1 MHLVLHCRKRKY
13 KMKKLLCIILSAM
26 LVPAP
31 MISRGQD
38 AGRQEALP
46 QLSAY
51 IKSGAQLFEGMCNI
65 YVQEGRY
72 LMEIPNALNGR
83 DVLAAITIVKGSAQK
98 ERGADK
104 RYGFSG
110 DAVFE
115 TVFQFKKSDDGKRMT
130 FVQPYFLNAKDS
142 TTPFYRPLTKNIL
155 PVMHSFDVKAV
166 SANAVLIDITDL
178 YNSDTELF
186 SLRGAKDELGIGD
199 MQKDRS
205 YVTGVKTFPGNINF
219 RSVRSYGPGAPS
231 PSGQGSMMPGTP
243 PGRKPLDASIWEVGA
258 SWILLPENPM
268 PQRFFDKRVG
278 YFTKG
283 IRDLDNYPDNP
294 RFVQLAT
301 RWNLKPKPQ
310 DIQKYLAGEL
320 VEPEKPILFYIDRD
334 LPAYLMPYF
343 IDGVNEWAKA
353 FEQAGFKNAISAK
366 PEPPET
372 DSSYFIEDVRYSY
385 ISYKPSQVPNAYGPM
400 VCDPR
405 SGEIISSRVA
415 VFHNIMDL
423 VSRWY
428 FTMCATIDPAA
439 RQFPMNKEL
448 VGKLLRNVI
457 THEVGHALG
466 LRHNFAGSS
475 CYNTDSIR
483 NPEFVKRNGFGASV
497 MDYMRYNYVVQPEDK
512 MPVELLLPDIG
523 IYDRFAIEW
532 GYRYLPQFN
541 SPRQE
546 ADSLV
551 KWVTAKRK
559 DPRLIF
565 GSESELY
572 DPRIQSEDVG
582 HNAAKAGRLGMQNLK
597 LIMKNFDSWMKEMKA
612 DDLYYTQQYRSM
624 VGRYHTYLGH
634 VERMIGAHY
643 NNQDALPQEG
653 MKPFEPASIQ
663 DQLDALAFLEE
674 YLMDYPEWLFPPSV
688 MKKAGFSF
696 DEDGMTPFA
705 TGLGKLFFS
714 FSQINQNYLVSS
726 QKNIDPMDFI
736 RRLSGKVFDDIGNG
750 QPVNA
755 FRRIQQRTMLVNL
768 ITSAESKNNYSNDI
782 SLQLTL
788 LVNNI
793 QEQIKKAIPS
803 TSDMLTRAH
812 LQSLSDMVSIWKT
825 GSATILM
832 ANN

>member
-1 MHLVLHCRKRKY
+1 MNILRTI
-13 KMKKLLCIILSAM
+13 MLSAM
-26 LVPAP
+26 LVPA
-31 MISRGQD
+31 SLLSLGQV
-38 AGRQEALP
+38 AGKPGALP
-46 QLSAY
+46 PLTTF
-51 IKSGAQLFEGMCNI
+51 IKPGAKLQKGMCNI

-72 LMEIPNALNGR
+72 LMEIPDALNGR

-142 TTPFYRPLTKNIL
+142 STPYYKPLADKLL

-178 YNSDTELF
+178 YNADAELF
-186 SLRGAKDELGIGD
+186 SLKGAKDELGIGE
-199 MQKDRS
+199 MQKDKS
-205 YVTGVKTFPGNINF
+205 YITGVKTFPGNINF
-219 RSVRSYGPGAPS
+219 RSIRSYGAGVPAASRQGGLMPGAG
-231 PSGQGSMMPGTP
+231 SGK
-243 PGRKPLDASIWEVGA
+243 KPLDASIWEVGA

-278 YFTKG
+278 YFTRS

-310 DIQKYLAGEL
+310 DLQKYLAGEL
-320 VEPEKPILFYIDRD
+320 VVPEKPILFYIDRD
-334 LPAYLMPYF
+334 LPAYLVPFF
-343 IDGVNEWAKA
+343 IDGVNEWSKV
-353 FEQAGFKNAISAK
+353 FEQAGFRNAISAK
-366 PEPPET
+366 PEPAET
-372 DSSYFIEDVRYSY
+372 DSSYSIEDVRYSY

-428 FTMCATIDPAA
+428 FTMCATLDPAA

-448 VGKLLRNVI
+448 VGKLLKNVI

-512 MPVELLLPDIG
+512 MPVELLLPSIG

-546 ADSLV
+546 ADSLS
-551 KWVTAKRK
+551 KWVSAKRK
-559 DPRLIF
+559 DPRLVF

-582 HNAAKAGRLGMQNLK
+582 HNAAIAGRLGMKNLK
-597 LIMKNFDSWMKEMKA
+597 LIMQHFDSWMKEMKA
-612 DDLYYTQQYRSM
+612 DDVYYAQQYRSM
-624 VGRYHTYLGH
+624 VGRFHSYIGH
-634 VERMIGAHY
+634 VERMIGARY
-643 NNQDALPQEG
+643 NNQDALPEEG
-653 MKPFEPASIQ
+653 MKPSEAASIN

-674 YLMDYPEWLFPPSV
+674 YLIQYPDWLFPPAV
-688 MKKAGFSF
+688 LQKAGFSF
-696 DEDGMTPFA
+696 EEDGMPSFA
-705 TGLGKLFFS
+705 KGLGKLFFS
-714 FSQINQNYLVSS
+714 FAQVRQNYLASG
-726 QKNIDPMDFI
+726 QTNIDPMDFI
-736 RRLSGKVFDDIGNG
+736 RRLSDKIFDGIGNG
-750 QPVNA
+750 QPVNT
-755 FRRIQQRTMLVNL
+755 FRRVQQRTLLVNL
-768 ITSAESKNNYSNDI
+768 ITSAESKANYSNDI
-782 SLQLTL
+782 ALQMSI
-788 LVNNI
+788 LVDAI
-793 QEQIKKAIPS
+793 QDKIKKGIPV
-803 TSDMLTRAH
+803 TSDLLTQTH
-812 LQSLSDMVSIWKT
+812 LESLSDLVSIWKT
-825 GSATILM
+825 GAVTTIM
-832 ANN
+832 ANK

>member
-1 MHLVLHCRKRKY
+1 MNILRTIMLSA
-13 KMKKLLCIILSAM
+13 LLAPAPILSWAQ
-26 LVPAP
+26 A
-31 MISRGQD
+31 
-38 AGRQEALP
+38 AGRQDSLP
-46 QLSAY
+46 QLSAF
-51 IKSGAQLFEGMCNI
+51 IKPGAQLFEGMCNI

-72 LMEIPNALNGR
+72 LMEIPDALNGR
-83 DVLAAITIVKGSAQK
+83 DVLSAITIVKGSAQK

-115 TVFQFKKSDDGKRMT
+115 TVFRFKRSDDGKRMT

-142 TTPFYRPLTKNIL
+142 STPFYKPLANNML

-166 SANAVLIDITDL
+166 SGNAVLIDITDL

-186 SLRGAKDELGIGD
+186 SLKGAKEELGIGE

-219 RSVRSYGPGAPS
+219 RSVRSYGAGAPA
-231 PSGQGSMMPGTP
+231 PSGQGGMAPGAG
-243 PGRKPLDASIWEVGA
+243 PGKKPLDASIWEVGA

-278 YFTKG
+278 YFTRS

-301 RWNLKPKPQ
+301 RWNLQPKPQ
-310 DIQKYLAGEL
+310 DLQKYLAGEL
-320 VEPEKPILFYIDRD
+320 VEPAKPILFYIDRD
-334 LPAYLMPYF
+334 LPAYLLPYF

-366 PEPPET
+366 QEPAET
-372 DSSYFIEDVRYSY
+372 DTSYSMEDVRYSY

-428 FTMCATIDPAA
+428 FTMCATLDPSA
-439 RQFPMNKEL
+439 RQFPMSKEL
-448 VGKLLRNVI
+448 VGKLLKNVI
-457 THEVGHALG
+457 THEVGHAIG

-483 NPEFVKRNGFGASV
+483 NPAFVKRNGFGASI

-512 MPVELLLPDIG
+512 MPVELLLPGIG

-546 ADSLV
+546 ADSLT
-551 KWVTAKRK
+551 KWVSANRK
-559 DPRLIF
+559 DPRLVF
-565 GSESELY
+565 GPENELY

-582 HNAAKAGRLGMQNLK
+582 HNAAKAGRLGMKNLK
-597 LIMKNFDSWMKEMKA
+597 LIMTNFDTWMKEMKA
-612 DDLYYTQQYRSM
+612 DDTYYTQQYRSM
-624 VGRYHTYLGH
+624 VGRYHSYIGH
-634 VERMIGAHY
+634 VERMIGARY
-643 NNQDALPQEG
+643 NNQDALPEEG
-653 MKPFEPASIQ
+653 MNPFEPASIK

-674 YLMDYPEWLFPPSV
+674 YLLEYPDWLFPEIV
-688 MKKAGFSF
+688 LKKAGFSF
-696 DEDGMTPFA
+696 AEDGMSPFA
-705 TGLGKLFFS
+705 TGLGKLFLS
-714 FSQINQNYLVSS
+714 FSQIRQNYLVSG

-736 RRLSGKVFDDIGNG
+736 NRLSAKIFDGIGNG
-750 QPVNA
+750 EPVNA
-755 FRRIQQRTMLVNL
+755 FRRIQQRTLLVNL
-768 ITSAESKNNYSNDI
+768 ITSVESKSNFSHDI
-782 SLQLTL
+782 SLQISML
-788 LVNNI
+788 LDGI
-793 QEQIKKAIPS
+793 QDKINKGMPG
-803 TSDMLTRAH
+803 TRDLLTRTH
-812 LQSLSDMVSIWKT
+812 LRSLSDLVSIWKT
-825 GSATILM
+825 GTVTTIM
-832 ANN
+832 ANK